1 MRESDFIYMT
11 ITGSIQISAVARLF
25 SSSVVQEMAR
35 KGKSPM
41 FARLANEALL
51 FSKASSS
58 DLVRDVFD
66 NAFAIL
72 KKKANRHEYVY
83 KSALTQNILLGTHS
97 LNTASMLTEFR
108 VGKCKA
114 DVAIFNG
121 TATVYEIKSERDSLS
136 RLERQ
141 IASYRD
147 VFAKVY
153 VIAGENHVDAV
164 FNAVPSDVGVMKLS
178 SRLTIS
184 RLRDALDQPERTNPA
199 TIFDSI
205 RLNEAVKILES
216 NGVDLP
222 SVPNTQLYSALR
234 ELFVELPP
242 ETAHTGMVAV
252 LKKTRNLLPL
262 ADIVKQLPESLQSA
276 ALSVPFRKMD
286 QERLLEAVNTRFN
299 DAINW

>member
-1 MRESDFIYMT
+1 MT
-11 ITGSIQISAVARLF
+11 ISESIEISAISRLF
-25 SSSVVQEMAR
+25 SSGVVQEMAR

-41 FARLANEALL
+41 FARLAKEALL
-51 FSKASSS
+51 FSQHSSS
-58 DLVRDVFD
+58 ALVRDVFE

-121 TATVYEIKSERDSLS
+121 TATVYEIKSERDSLC

-153 VIAGENHVDAV
+153 VIAGENHVDSV
-164 FNAVPSDVGVMKLS
+164 FDAVPSDVGVLKLS
-178 SRLTIS
+178 NRHTIS
-184 RLRDALDQPERTNPA
+184 RLRDAADQPERTSPA
-199 TIFDSI
+199 VIFDSI
-205 RLNEAVKILES
+205 RLNEARKILEL
-216 NGVDLP
+216 NGADTP

-234 ELFVELPP
+234 ELFVELSP
-242 ETAHTGMVAV
+242 EEAHMGMVSV

-262 ADIVKQLPESLQSA
+262 ASIVKQLPVSLQSA
-276 ALSVPFRKMD
+276 ALSVPFRKID